1 MKKYYWLIM
10 TLGVWG
16 LGCGDD
22 GNSPAPPA
30 PDPDP
35 DVSPYENCLPTVGSN
50 TLEMATWNIENFPM
64 TTSAAEMVEE
74 IIEDTDLD
82 LIALQEITTQAALD
96 GLLDSLSGWEGVLG
110 SGTNQKIG
118 YLYKTAEITV
128 VEAASEIYSERNT
141 EYNNAFTSVRR
152 PVHIR
157 VRHTGGLE
165 VDLINVHLK
174 CCGGSENED
183 RRREASRLLK
193 LYVDDSL
200 SNENVIIIGDFND
213 EIVDTEN
220 VFQNFIDD
228 PDNYRF
234 STMSIAEGASSNWSF
249 PSFPSQIDQIL
260 ITNELFDNEAEV
272 STLTLDNCESTYS
285 NQVSDHRPVMIRLN
299 AD

>member
-1 MKKYYWLIM
+1 MKKYYWLVL
-10 TLGVWG
+10 TLSVLG

-22 GNSPAPPA
+22 DNPTTPT
-30 PDPDP
+30 PDP
-35 DVSPYENCLPTVGSN
+35 DVSPYENCLPTVGSS
-50 TLEMATWNIENFPM
+50 TLEIATWNIENFPM
-64 TTSAAEMVEE
+64 TANAVDMVEE
-74 IIEDTDLD
+74 IIEDADLD
-82 LIALQEITTQAALD
+82 LIALQEIRTQAVLD
-96 GLLDSLSGWEGVLG
+96 ELLDSLNGWEGVLG

-118 YLYKTAEITV
+118 YLYKTAEITIM
-128 VEAASEIYSERNT
+128 ETAREIYPERNT

-152 PVHIR
+152 PVYMK
-157 VRHTGGLE
+157 VRHTSGLE

-174 CCGGSENED
+174 CCSGSED
-183 RRREASRLLK
+183 RRQESSRLLK

-200 SNENVIIIGDFND
+200 SNDNVIVLGDFND

-234 STMSIAEGASSNWSF
+234 STMTIAQGASSHWSF
-249 PSFPSQIDQIL
+249 PGFPSHIDQIL

-272 STLTLDNCESTYS
+272 TTLTLDNCESTYTS
-285 NQVSDHRPVMIRLN
+285 QVSDHRPVMVRLN